1 MSVYLDPVGKMDLR
15 RTLAIATIG
24 LTLIGVAEVASA
36 TQLKKKPAHYS
47 LQTPHSGAARRDAIH
62 KMAIANMRAS
72 RDGLKQMAADYE
84 KELARESADYEKK
97 KREYQND
104 LISRAELQN
113 SARAVSRTRLEI
125 QRVRQWIAEDN
136 AALSLAGDAVR
147 EQQEP
152 VSDGLHGEYIVT
164 RAFMRYNGWA
174 NWSLEDAGKISQF
187 FLSHFGRE
195 MPISAMGQSATH
207 DRMGLD
213 HREALDV
220 AVRPDSAEGRG
231 LIAYLRHAGI
241 PFIAFRSKVRGM
253 ATGAHIHIGRPSL
266 RIMHATRLLNPP
278 APPEKED
285 EQG

>member
-1 MSVYLDPVGKMDLR
+1 MAV
-15 RTLAIATIG
+15 A
-24 LTLIGVAEVASA
+24 GVTSA
-36 TQLKKKPAHYS
+36 AQPKKKPAHS
-47 LQTPHSGAARRDAIH
+47 HLQDPGSRSARRAAIH
-62 KMAIANMRAS
+62 KMAIAKMRAS
-72 RDGLKQMAADYE
+72 RDGLKQLAADYE
-84 KELARESADYEKK
+84 KKLARESADYEKK
-97 KREYQND
+97 QREYQND
-104 LISRAELQN
+104 LISQAELQN
-113 SARAVSRTRLEI
+113 SARAVGRTRLEI

-147 EQQEP
+147 EQREP
-152 VSDGLHGEYIVT
+152 VSAASRGEYIVT

-174 NWSLEDAGKISQF
+174 NWSLEDADKMSQF
-187 FLSHFGRE
+187 FLSHFGRD
-195 MPISAMGQSATH
+195 MPISAMGQSPTH

-220 AVRPDSAEGRG
+220 AVRPDSVEGRG
-231 LIAYLRHAGI
+231 LIAYLRQAGI

-266 RIMHATRLLNPP
+266 RIMHATQVLNPP

>member
-1 MSVYLDPVGKMDLR
+1 MDLR
-15 RTLAIATIG
+15 RILAIAIIG
-24 LTLIGVAEVASA
+24 LTLMAVAEVTSA
-36 TQLKKKPAHYS
+36 AQAKKKPTHPR
-47 LQTPHSGAARRDAIH
+47 LQARSSSAARRDAIH
-62 KMAIANMRAS
+62 KMAIAKMRTS
-72 RDGLKQMAADYE
+72 RDGLKQLAADYE
-84 KELARESADYEKK
+84 KKLARESAVYEKK

-104 LISRAELQN
+104 LISRAELQK
-113 SARAVSRTRLEI
+113 SARAIGRTRLEI

-152 VSDGLHGEYIVT
+152 VSDASREGYIVT

-231 LIAYLRHAGI
+231 LIAYLRRAGI

-266 RIMHATRLLNPP
+266 RIMHATQVLKPP
-278 APPEKED
+278 AAPEKED
-285 EQG
+285 DRG